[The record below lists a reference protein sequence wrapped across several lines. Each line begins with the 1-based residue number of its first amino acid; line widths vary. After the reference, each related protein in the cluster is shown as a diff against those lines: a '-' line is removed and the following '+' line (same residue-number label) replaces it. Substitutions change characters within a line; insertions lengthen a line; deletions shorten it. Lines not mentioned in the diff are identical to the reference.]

1 MKIAVIADVH
11 NDIENMLQSL
21 DKMSVLGF
29 DAIVCPGDFTDVPP
43 RGFAQED
50 IGRLVIEELK
60 AAGRPVV
67 AVPGNLD
74 LVLIPVLGKAGV
86 SVHGVGRVIGD
97 VGFYGFGGAKT
108 PFGTAYEPEESEI
121 EAGLRKAYDSVKL
134 AKFKV
139 QVTHVPPF
147 NTKTDMLPSGM
158 HVGSKAVRMIV
169 EELKPDVAVCAH
181 IHEGRGVDEI
191 GRTKIVNPGRLPEG
205 YCGVVE
211 VGDGGVT
218 AEIVS
223 LI

>member
-1 MKIAVIADVH
+1 MRIAVIADVH
-11 NDIENMLQSL
+11 NDIENMMQSL
-21 DKMSVLGF
+21 DKMKELGF

-74 LVLIPVLGKAGV
+74 LVLIPVLEKAGV
-86 SVHGVGRVIGD
+86 SVHGIGKVIGD

-108 PFGTAYEPEESEI
+108 PFGTAYEPEEPDI
-121 EAGLRKAYDSVKL
+121 EAGLRKAYDSVKT
-134 AKFKV
+134 AMFKV

-147 NTKTDMLPSGM
+147 STRADMLPSGM
-158 HVGSKAVRMIV
+158 HVGSKAVRRIV

-191 GRTKIVNPGRLPEG
+191 GRTKIINPGRLPEG
-205 YCGVVE
+205 YCGIVE
-211 VGDGGVT
+211 VGEGGVT
-218 AEIVS
+218 AELVS